1 MFAALVSSHY
11 FQVILEEEGSST
23 VFLIINDRST
33 LIFPRVNDVS
43 MLANIN
49 DELISYFQELV
60 IEQYLQILGTS
71 QCYTPKS

>member
-11 FQVILEEEGSST
+11 FQVIVEEGGSST
-23 VFLIINDRST
+23 VFRIINDKPA

-49 DELISYFQELV
+49 DELI
-60 IEQYLQILGTS
+60 
-71 QCYTPKS
+71 